1 MPQQLPLPLQPS
13 PCWPRCSNI
22 VALPHA
28 DELTDHPGTRVLA
41 LGAAPLHVDSATLLA
56 LLRGYPIVG
65 ASWQASCVLQPHVTL
80 PSPAGAAWS

>member
-1 MPQQLPLPLQPS
+1 
-13 PCWPRCSNI
+13 
-22 VALPHA
+22 
-28 DELTDHPGTRVLA
+28 VLA